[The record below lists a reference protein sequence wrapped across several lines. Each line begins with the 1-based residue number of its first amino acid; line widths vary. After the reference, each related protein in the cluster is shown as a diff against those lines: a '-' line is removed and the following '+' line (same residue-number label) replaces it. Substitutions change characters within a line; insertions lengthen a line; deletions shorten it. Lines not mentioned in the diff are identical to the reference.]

1 MPAVCYSRS
10 GMTAMLSARKDG
22 PWSFSTCAGV
32 IPCLVWVLAIV
43 GCGTRTTN
51 PTKPVAIPTATVSVT
66 PATVAP
72 GESAVLEWQTANA
85 ARVSIAGIGDV
96 AGSGSQKVAPQ
107 QTTTY
112 ALSASGSG
120 GTVGASATVTVS
132 ESTVPLIKHLLMHPL
147 VGLAGPGIAQTSP
160 PTPQTTQNGTI
171 TYDPPQV
178 VTLAVPV
185 TIDAAVTRPTAS
197 GQAFVPTQAE
207 AQSLGLTSGQPLTSQ
222 SLPVSDEMIVTL
234 RAATAGAFAV
244 SPDETDTSNAT
255 KAVPPGGHAEWHWT
269 VTPNMAGK
277 QTLVLHSMF
286 VIHMADGSTVP
297 SDQGS
302 FETTI
307 AVQVLPWYTRAWQ
320 AIVSALFGNWVHI
333 VSWSGPI
340 VLGAIFTW
348 WKKRKGQKKE

>member
-1 MPAVCYSRS
+1 
-10 GMTAMLSARKDG
+10 MLCARKNR
-22 PWSFSTCAGV
+22 PWSFSTHAGV
-32 IPCLVWVLAIV
+32 IPCLVWVLAMV

-51 PTKPVAIPTATVSVT
+51 PAAVVIPTATVSIT
-66 PATVAP
+66 PATIAP
-72 GESAVLEWQTANA
+72 GDGAVLQWQTANA
-85 ARVSIAGIGDV
+85 TRVSIAGLGEV
-96 AGSGSQKVAPQ
+96 AGSGSQQIVPQ
-107 QTTTY
+107 QTMKYTLTAY
-112 ALSASGSG
+112 GRG

-132 ESTVPLIKHLLMHPL
+132 ETAVPRIRRLLIHPPGEL
-147 VGLAGPGIAQTSP
+147 GAPPPRVTQAGPP
-160 PTPQTTQNGTI
+160 PAPQTTQNGTI

-178 VTLAVPV
+178 MTLAVPV
-185 TIDAAVTRPTAS
+185 MIDAAVTRPAAS

-234 RAATAGAFAV
+234 RGATAGAFTV

-286 VIHMADGSTVP
+286 VIHMADGSIVP

-307 AVQVLPWYTRAWQ
+307 AVQVLPWYTRAGQ
-320 AIVSALFGNWVHI
+320 AITAALFGNWVHI
-333 VSWSGPI
+333 VGWSCAL
-340 VLGAIFTW
+340 VLGAVFTTW
-348 WKKRKGQKKE
+348 WNKRKGDKK